1 MKKDKLKALALLG
14 MCCAA
19 AMILSYVE
27 SFIPFGVPGLK
38 VGLPNMVTVF
48 LLYRLGWREAAAVS
62 LLRCVLTSLLFGS
75 VMSLAYSLCGA
86 ALSLS
91 LMALLKKWDK
101 LSTVGVSIAGGI
113 THNAGQI
120 AVAIAV
126 TGVEEIA
133 YYMPVLAIGG
143 TLAGLVIG
151 VCGALVLKRLEKVN
165 I

>member
-1 MKKDKLKALALLG
+1 MRIKTKKLALLG

-27 SFIPFGVPGLK
+27 SFISFGVPGLK
-38 VGLPNMVTVF
+38 VGLPNIVTVF
-48 LLYRLGWREAAAVS
+48 LLYKIGWKETAVVS
-62 LLRCVLTSLLFGS
+62 LLRCVLTALLFGT
-75 VMSLAYSLCGA
+75 VMSLAYSIAGA
-86 ALSLS
+86 ILSLAV
-91 LMALLKKWDK
+91 MALLKKWNK
-101 LSTVGVSIAGGI
+101 FSEVGVSIAGGI

-126 TGVEEIA
+126 TGVEELA
-133 YYMPVLAIGG
+133 YYMPVLAVGG

-151 VCGALVLKRLEKVN
+151 VAGAMIIKRLKKVN